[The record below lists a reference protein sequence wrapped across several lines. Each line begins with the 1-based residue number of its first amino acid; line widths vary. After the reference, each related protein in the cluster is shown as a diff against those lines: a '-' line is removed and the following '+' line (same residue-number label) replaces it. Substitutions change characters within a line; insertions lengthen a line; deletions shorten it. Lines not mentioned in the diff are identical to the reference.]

1 MVIRQNVRAAQ
12 RAMLNIEITVAI
24 AILTIAVLP
33 VAFMFAHEGKLLRA
47 YYRNAVAMQILDGEM
62 EVLAAG
68 EWKKITEGMQNYE
81 VTARSATNL
90 PPGKFSVTR
99 NGKTL
104 RLEWLPQKGTP
115 MRREVRLP

>member
-1 MVIRQNVRAAQ
+1 MVIHTDARAAQ

-24 AILTIAVLP
+24 AILAIAVLP

-68 EWKKITEGMQNYE
+68 EWRKITEGTQNYE

-90 PPGKFSVTR
+90 PPGKFAVTR
-99 NGKTL
+99 NAKTL
-104 RLEWLPQKGTP
+104 RLDWLPQKGTP
-115 MRREVRLP
+115 MHREVRLP